1 MEPSISKELERIC
14 LEQISKRIEV
24 LEKLIQL
31 RQLGLY
37 QEFRISSALKIFSY
51 MKEIKSIKRKLMK
64 KFLKVVKRKRR
75 KVKKRLNFTLT
86 TSTPSPKLAN
96 LQRKIFRVFSTSR
109 TQIKPLPRQLSL

>member
-24 LEKLIQL
+24 LEKLILL

-51 MKEIKSIKRKLMK
+51 MKEIKSIRKKLKK
-64 KFLKVVKRKRR
+64 KFLKVIKKKKRKE
-75 KVKKRLNFTLT
+75 KKRSNFTLT

-96 LQRKIFRVFSTSR
+96 LQRKSFKVFSTLK
-109 TQIKPLPRQLSL
+109 TQIKLLLRQLFR

>member
-1 MEPSISKELERIC
+1 

-37 QEFRISSALKIFSY
+37 QEFRISSVLKIFSY
-51 MKEIKSIKRKLMK
+51 MKEIKSIRRKLMK

-96 LQRKIFRVFSTSR
+96 LRRKIFRVFSTSR
-109 TQIKPLPRQLSL
+109 TQIKLQPRQLSL